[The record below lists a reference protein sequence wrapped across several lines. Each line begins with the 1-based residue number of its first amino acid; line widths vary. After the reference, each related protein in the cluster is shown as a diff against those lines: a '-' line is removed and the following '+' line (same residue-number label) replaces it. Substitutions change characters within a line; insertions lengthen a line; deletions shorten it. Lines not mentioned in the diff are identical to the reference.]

1 MEVRAVSLAE
11 LPVGGCTLHEL
22 NGTRMV
28 LVRAGDRV
36 YACAATCTHQ
46 GGPLHEGKLSGTR
59 LTCPWHGW
67 MFDLRSGECVMP
79 SRGGRVDTY
88 PVTIE
93 GGDIW
98 VEIA

>member
-1 MEVRAVSLAE
+1 
-11 LPVGGCTLHEL
+11 
-22 NGTRMV
+22 
-28 LVRAGDRV
+28 
-36 YACAATCTHQ
+36 
-46 GGPLHEGKLSGTR
+46 
-59 LTCPWHGW
+59 
-67 MFDLRSGECVMP
+67 MP